1 MTGISILAEGIGVA
15 RIVRDGTATPPKL
28 TVCEYFPTPSPA
40 ERPAILNEIAA
51 KFQLDSAACTSLM
64 DANNTNL
71 LLVEAPEV
79 DPTELKAA
87 VRWRIKDLIDFH
99 IDDAVIDVF
108 DIEGQRQR
116 GRANMMYVVVARF
129 SAVRE
134 HIDLLENARVG
145 LNVIDIPEL
154 AQRNIAA
161 LLKED
166 QNGVAL
172 LHFSPHSGLLTIT
185 RQGSLFLARTL
196 EFGSDHLGAESS
208 LPANFGDDDAANTT
222 LTTTDTGLSAGLQ
235 RLLDSIVLEVQRSLD
250 YYESHFGLPPVSG
263 LVIAPTEQ
271 AVPGM
276 LGYLSHSLGLPVRLL
291 DLNTVLD
298 SEQTIDDVL
307 QARCFAAIGAALRVE
322 ERAL

>member
-15 RIVRDGTATPPKL
+15 RIIRESPTAPPKL
-28 TVCEYFPTPSPA
+28 TVCEYFPTPSAA

-51 KFQLDSAACTSLM
+51 KFQLDSATCTSLM
-64 DANNTNL
+64 DAGNTSL

-108 DIEGQRQR
+108 DIEGQRER

-154 AQRNIAA
+154 AQRNVAT

-166 QNGVAL
+166 QIGVAL

-208 LPANFGDDDAANTT
+208 LTADLGDDGAGD
-222 LTTTDTGLSAGLQ
+222 TTDTGLSAGLR

-276 LGYLSHSLGLPVRLL
+276 LGYLSNSLGLPVRLL
-291 DLNTVLD
+291 DLNSVLD